1 MLLAWLWLWL
11 AFVADRSLPS
21 SLSLLSLSLSLSLV
35 CEQADRSVSVK
46 VLHNDKDCVDQG
58 LGEVRL
64 LTLLAERDPTGEVPL
79 VRLLNYFYY
88 KEHLLIV
95 TEVCAEQNARTEE
108 PPVVQQTH
116 MQSLPY
122 L

>member
-1 MLLAWLWLWL
+1 M
-11 AFVADRSLPS
+11 
-21 SLSLLSLSLSLSLV
+21 

-95 TEVCAEQNARTEE
+95 TEVCVQNRTHAQRE

-116 MQSLPY
+116 MQSL
-122 L
+122 LVQNRTHAQMQSLLQ